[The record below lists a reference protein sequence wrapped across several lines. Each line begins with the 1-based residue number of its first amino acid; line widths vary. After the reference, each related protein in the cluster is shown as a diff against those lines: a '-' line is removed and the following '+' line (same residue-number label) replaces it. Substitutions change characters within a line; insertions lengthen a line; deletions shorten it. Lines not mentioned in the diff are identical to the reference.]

1 MSCPSSLIAR
11 YLQKF
16 PVSNSCSGRLNAV
29 IAGGAAHDSWRLE
42 PFGIFFEKAK
52 GVFKWTVEGERVI
65 DFWMGHGALL
75 CGHAFAPV
83 VRAVQSQAEIGL
95 HFGGSHALQIR
106 WGELVSNLV
115 PGAQSVRFT
124 ASGTEATLL
133 AIRIARALTGRR
145 VIVKVDGHFHG
156 WHDDAMAHFVDADAA
171 GFDTSST
178 EEVRLAGS
186 ANKEALSAVLDDTVA
201 GIILEPGGGG
211 SGALPYT
218 SACLSEL
225 KDLAR
230 GNGSV
235 LIFDETVSGFR
246 YSPGGVQAVTG
257 VIPDITILGKILAG
271 GLPGAAVSGLKPVM
285 ESFGEGTIWEGRS
298 IRIPHT
304 GTFNGNPLSAAAGIA
319 MLEQIGDGKHQQ
331 CAEHA
336 AIELVGLVNEQ
347 AQQEGVDVA
356 LFQQGSIF
364 HILIGAQT
372 DGFSLGPSEGAVL
385 LPRRHSTSYRLL
397 RIALLVHGV
406 DSHLTHGW
414 VSSAHTPAV
423 IRDTATAFGNAFRE
437 LKSEGALPQ

>member
-1 MSCPSSLIAR
+1 VPSPSSLIAR
-11 YLQKF
+11 YSQKF
-16 PVSNSCSGRLNAV
+16 PVSENCSGRLRTV

-42 PFGIFFEKAK
+42 PFGTFFEKSK
-52 GVFKWTVEGERVI
+52 GAFKWTVEGERVI

-83 VRAVQSQAEIGL
+83 VRAVQRQAEIGL
-95 HFGGSHALQIR
+95 HFGGSHQLQMR
-106 WGELVSNLV
+106 WGELVSHLI
-115 PGAQSVRFT
+115 PGAESVRFT

-133 AIRIARALTGRR
+133 AIRVARALTGRR

-156 WHDDAMAHFVDADAA
+156 WHDAAMAHFVDADSA

-178 EEVRLAGS
+178 EEVRLASS
-186 ANKEALSAVLDDTVA
+186 ASKEALSKVLDDTVA

-211 SGALPYT
+211 SGALPYAA
-218 SACLSEL
+218 ACLNDL
-225 KDLAR
+225 KALAR

-246 YSPGGVQAVTG
+246 YSPGGVQAMTRVT
-257 VIPDITILGKILAG
+257 PDITILGKILAG
-271 GLPGAAVSGLKPVM
+271 GLPGAAVSGLRTVM
-285 ESFGEGTIWEGRS
+285 EGFGEGTTREGRA

-319 MLEQIGDGKHQQ
+319 MLEQIGDGKHQR
-331 CAEHA
+331 CAEQA

-347 AQQEGVDVA
+347 AEREGVDVA

-372 DGFSLGPSEGAVL
+372 DAFPVGPSQGAVL
-385 LPRRHSTSYRLL
+385 LPRKYSESYHLL

-414 VSSAHTPAV
+414 ISSAHTPAV
-423 IRDTATAFGNAFRE
+423 IRETATAFGDAFRE
-437 LKSEGALPQ
+437 LKSEGVLPQ